1 MKNFLVSCFW
11 IYIVRSFEF
20 FSILEINFHWKLNLY
35 GLFKIICFM
44 KVLTGHCYLVV
55 NRQYT
60 NHCETHRVHDQDGR
74 VACQDAPER
83 LRQWGRCQHGD
94 PHHAGELHQHPE
106 VQRHT
111 VNEEGMHD
119 SPGLWV
125 LIYLKFR
132 SYEWIVN
139 KIIWYVH
146 EHCNRK
152 DELRVC
158 VMHKIVLNE
167 KNENAYCLHV

>member
-1 MKNFLVSCFW
+1 M
-11 IYIVRSFEF
+11 
-20 FSILEINFHWKLNLY
+20 
-35 GLFKIICFM
+35 FKIIWFM
-44 KVLTGHCYLVV
+44 KVLTDHCYLIV

-60 NHCETHRVHDQDGR
+60 YHCETHRVHDQDGR
-74 VACQDAPER
+74 VARQDAPER

-94 PHHAGELHQHPE
+94 PHHAGELYQHPE

-146 EHCNRK
+146 EHYNRK

-167 KNENAYCLHV
+167 KNENANCLHV

>member
-1 MKNFLVSCFW
+1 MYMKKLFIFTLLN
-11 IYIVRSFEF
+11 IYIVRSFVF
-20 FSILEINFHWKLNLY
+20 LTILEINFHSKLNLY
-35 GLFKIICFM
+35 GLFKIICFV

-60 NHCETHRVHDQDGR
+60 HHGETYRVHDQDGR
-74 VACQDAPER
+74 VACQNAPER

-119 SPGLWV
+119 SPGHSVKTDLFK
-125 LIYLKFR
+125 IFR
-132 SYEWIVN
+132 SY
-139 KIIWYVH
+139 
-146 EHCNRK
+146 
-152 DELRVC
+152 
-158 VMHKIVLNE
+158 
-167 KNENAYCLHV
+167 

>member
-1 MKNFLVSCFW
+1 MYLKNFLVSCFW
-11 IYIVRSFEF
+11 KYIVRSFEF
-20 FSILEINFHWKLNLY
+20 LSILAISFPSKLNLY

-60 NHCETHRVHDQDGR
+60 YHCETHRVHDQDGR
-74 VACQDAPER
+74 VARQDAPER
-83 LRQWGRCQHGD
+83 LREWRRCQHGD

-119 SPGLWV
+119 SPGHSVITDLFK
-125 LIYLKFR
+125 IFR
-132 SYEWIVN
+132 SY
-139 KIIWYVH
+139 
-146 EHCNRK
+146 
-152 DELRVC
+152 
-158 VMHKIVLNE
+158 
-167 KNENAYCLHV
+167 